1 MGRPLAQRRARGPRD
16 ALASPIVAKPFRVYV
31 CSDIHASERTWRKFL
46 NAMKANVYRAD
57 AALIAGDLTGKALVP
72 VVRSDSAPASWS
84 ATVLGQKRIARNE
97 AELAELE
104 RSIADLG
111 YYSVVVTATE
121 RQAMEADPALV
132 KARFRE
138 QIVARLRAWLA
149 LASERLEGSGV
160 PVYLMPGNDDEFD
173 IDPILAE
180 STYCRNVN
188 EQVIE
193 LTPWHQ
199 LVSMGWSS
207 PTPWSTPRELPE
219 EEFLDRLS
227 GLLQGVRDPRK
238 TVMMTHVPPYD
249 SGLDTAPL
257 LSPDLRPQVTA
268 GDLMRGPVGSTGVRA
283 AIEQFRPVL
292 GVHGHIHE
300 SGGERRIRDTLCVNA
315 GSESSMGVLRGFLV
329 DLGEHGVVKS
339 LRVEG

>member
-1 MGRPLAQRRARGPRD
+1 
-16 ALASPIVAKPFRVYV
+16 
-31 CSDIHASERTWRKFL
+31 
-46 NAMKANVYRAD
+46 
-57 AALIAGDLTGKALVP
+57 
-72 VVRSDSAPASWS
+72 
-84 ATVLGQKRIARNE
+84 VLGQRRIARNE
-97 AELAELE
+97 TELADLE

-111 YYSVVVTATE
+111 YYAVRVTEAE
-121 RQAMEADPALV
+121 RREMEENPDIV
-132 KARFRE
+132 KAHFKERM
-138 QIVARLRAWLA
+138 VGRLRDWLA
-149 LASERLEGSGV
+149 LAAERLEGSGI

-173 IDPILAE
+173 IDAVLAE

-207 PTPWSTPRELPE
+207 PTPWFTPRELPE

-227 GLLQGVRDPRK
+227 GLMRGVRDARK

-300 SGGERRIRDTLCVNA
+300 SGGERKIKDTLCVNA

-329 DLGEHGVVKS
+329 DLSENGVEKS

>member
-1 MGRPLAQRRARGPRD
+1 M
-16 ALASPIVAKPFRVYV
+16 AKPFRLYV

-46 NAMKANVYRAD
+46 NAMKANVYKVD
-57 AALIAGDLTGKALVP
+57 AAVIAGDLTGKALVA
-72 VVRSDSAPASWS
+72 VVQGNHGGEVWTAS
-84 ATVLGQKRIARNE
+84 VLGQSRIARNE
-97 AELAELE
+97 QELADLE

-111 YYSVVVTATE
+111 YYAVRVTDDE
-121 RQAMEADPALV
+121 RRAMEGDKELV
-132 KARFRE
+132 MRHFRE
-138 QIVARLRAWLA
+138 KIVSRLREWLA
-149 LASERLEGSGV
+149 LASERLEGSGI

-207 PTPWSTPRELPE
+207 PTPWHTPRELPE

-227 GLLQGVRDPRK
+227 GLLKGVRDPRK

-257 LSPDLRPQVTA
+257 LSPDLRPTVTA
-268 GDLMRGPVGSTGVRA
+268 GDLIRGPVGSTGVRA

-300 SGGERRIRDTLCVNA
+300 SGGERKIKDTLCVNA
-315 GSESSMGVLRGFLV
+315 GSESSMGVLRGFLI
-329 DLGEHGVVKS
+329 DLGENGVEKS

>member
-1 MGRPLAQRRARGPRD
+1 M
-16 ALASPIVAKPFRVYV
+16 AKPFRLYV

-46 NAMKANVYRAD
+46 NAMRANVYRAD
-57 AALIAGDLTGKALVP
+57 AAVIAGDLTGKALVA
-72 VVRSDSAPASWS
+72 VVQGNHGGEVWTAS
-84 ATVLGQKRIARNE
+84 VLGQRRVARSE
-97 AELAELE
+97 QELIDLE

-111 YYSVVVTATE
+111 YYAVRVSEEE
-121 RQAMEADPALV
+121 RVAMEGDKDLV
-132 KARFRE
+132 MGHFRE
-138 QIVARLRAWLA
+138 RIVSRLREWLA
-149 LASERLEGSGV
+149 LASERLEGSGI

-180 STYCRNVN
+180 STYCQNVN
-188 EQVIE
+188 ERVVE

-207 PTPWSTPRELPE
+207 PTPWHTPRELPE

-227 GLLQGVRDPRK
+227 GLLKGVRDPRK

-257 LSPDLRPQVTA
+257 LSPDLRPTVTA
-268 GDLMRGPVGSTGVRA
+268 GDLIRGPVGSTGVRS

-329 DLGEHGVVKS
+329 DLDENGVVKS

>member
-1 MGRPLAQRRARGPRD
+1 M
-16 ALASPIVAKPFRVYV
+16 AKPFRLYI
-31 CSDIHASERTWRKFL
+31 CSDIHASERAWRKLL
-46 NAMKANVYRAD
+46 NATKANVYKVD
-57 AALIAGDLTGKALVP
+57 AVLIAGDLTGKALVP
-72 VVRSDSAPASWS
+72 VVRGDGKDADTWT
-84 ATVLGQKRIARNE
+84 ATVLGQRQVARSE
-97 AELAELE
+97 EELAALE

-111 YYSVVVTATE
+111 YYAVRLTRAE
-121 RQAMEADPALV
+121 WAAMESDPAEV
-132 KARFRE
+132 RRHFDE
-138 QIVARLRAWLA
+138 QIARRVKDWMA
-149 LASERLEGSGV
+149 LAAERLDGSGV
-160 PVYLMPGNDDEFD
+160 PLYLMPGNDDD
-173 IDPILAE
+173 RLIDPLLEDSA
-180 STYCRNVN
+180 YARNVD
-188 EQVIE
+188 EQVVE

-207 PTPWSTPRELPE
+207 PTPWQTPRELPE

-227 GLLQGVRDPRK
+227 TLMRGVRDPRK

-283 AIEQFRPVL
+283 AIEQFKPVL

-300 SGGERRIRDTLCVNA
+300 SGGERRIGDTLCVNA
-315 GSESSMGVLRGFLV
+315 GSEANHGILRGYLI
-329 DLGEHGVVKS
+329 DLNADGVERS

>member
-1 MGRPLAQRRARGPRD
+1 M
-16 ALASPIVAKPFRVYV
+16 AKPFRLYV
-31 CSDIHASERTWRKFL
+31 CSDIHASERAWRKL
-46 NAMKANVYRAD
+46 INATRGNVYGVD
-57 AALIAGDLTGKALVP
+57 AVLIAGDLTGKALVP
-72 VVRSDSAPASWS
+72 VVRGEDPKEPDTWT
-84 ATVLGQKRIARNE
+84 ATVLGQHRVARSDD
-97 AELAELE
+97 ELQALE

-111 YYSVVVTATE
+111 YYAVRLTPDE
-121 RQAMEADPALV
+121 RAAMERDETV
-132 KARFRE
+132 VRSHFDE
-138 QIVARLRAWLA
+138 QIARRINDWMA
-149 LASERLEGSGV
+149 LAAERLDGSQV
-160 PVYLMPGNDDEFD
+160 PVYLMPGNDDD
-173 IDPILAE
+173 RLIDPLLE
-180 STYCRNVN
+180 QSTYCQDVN
-188 EQVIE
+188 ERVVE

-207 PTPWSTPRELPE
+207 PTPWHTPRELPE

-227 GLLQGVRDPRK
+227 GLLAGVRDPRK

-300 SGGERRIRDTLCVNA
+300 SGGERRIGDTLCVNA
-315 GSESSMGVLRGFLV
+315 GSEANHGVLRGYLV
-329 DLGEHGVVKS
+329 DLDANGVVRS

>member
-1 MGRPLAQRRARGPRD
+1 
-16 ALASPIVAKPFRVYV
+16 VTKPFRLYT
-31 CSDIHASERTWRKFL
+31 CSDIHASERAWRKL
-46 NAMKANVYRAD
+46 INSIRANVYKVD
-57 AALIAGDLTGKALVP
+57 AVLIAGDLTGKALVP
-72 VVRSDSAPASWS
+72 IVEDPAGTWTASL
-84 ATVLGQKRIARNE
+84 LGARRTARTE
-97 AELAELE
+97 AELVDVE
-104 RSIADLG
+104 RSIADVG
-111 YYSVVVTATE
+111 YYGVRVSAADHA
-121 RQAMEADPALV
+121 AMEQDPSLV
-132 KARFRE
+132 TRHFHE
-138 QIVARLRAWLA
+138 QIGRRVRDWMA
-149 LASERLEGSGV
+149 LAAERLDGSKI
-160 PVYLMPGNDDEFD
+160 PLYLMPGNDDDFE

-180 STYCRNVN
+180 STYAQNVN

-227 GLLQGVRDPRK
+227 GLMQGVRDTRK

-257 LSPDLRPQVTA
+257 LSPDLRPTVSA
-268 GDLMRGPVGSTGVRA
+268 GDLLRGPVGSTGVRR
-283 AIEQFRPVL
+283 AIESFKPML

-300 SGGERRIRDTLCVNA
+300 SGGERRVGDTLCVNA
-315 GSESSMGVLRGFLV
+315 GSEANHGVLRGYLI
-329 DLGEHGVVKS
+329 DLTADGVERT